1 LTVRSKSQ
9 QTGYRAIE
17 KFLAPNWCKEERL
30 LMADTVMDAPVQPT
44 SLSDLKRKDLLQG
57 KVQRTELYGAFVD
70 VGLGIDAILHVSQVP
85 GGSRIQD
92 ILKEGET
99 INVWVD
105 KVDPARNQ
113 LIITMMEPLAV
124 EWSDLADGNIYT
136 GTIKRLEN
144 FGAFVDIGAEKE
156 GLVHVSEISHDYIRH
171 PSQAISVGDE
181 VQVKVLSY
189 SKRKRRI
196 NLSMKALLAEPT
208 KEVEDFIEEVFEL
221 EEEPEEMPTAMEA
234 AFRRASGDSGN
245 KAAKKR
251 GEKKR
256 RGGRRRNDYHDDIL
270 ERTLDYRR

>member
-1 LTVRSKSQ
+1 
-9 QTGYRAIE
+9 
-17 KFLAPNWCKEERL
+17 
-30 LMADTVMDAPVQPT
+30 MADTVMDAPMQPKG
-44 SLSDLKRKDLLQG
+44 LSDLKRKDRLQG
-57 KVQRTELYGAFVD
+57 TVQRTELYGAFVD
-70 VGLGIDAILHVSQVP
+70 VGLETDAILHVSQVP

-99 INVWVD
+99 VDVWVD
-105 KVDPARNQ
+105 KVIVERNQ
-113 LIITMMEPLAV
+113 LIVTMIQPLAV
-124 EWSDLADGNIYT
+124 EWGDLADGNVYM

-181 VQVKVLSY
+181 VEVKVLSY

-196 NLSMKALLAEPT
+196 NLSMKALLAEPE

-234 AFRRASGDSGN
+234 AFRRASGGSN
-245 KAAKKR
+245 KSSSRKK
-251 GEKKR
+251 GQKKR
-256 RGGRRRNDYHDDIL
+256 RGGRRRNDYHDEIL